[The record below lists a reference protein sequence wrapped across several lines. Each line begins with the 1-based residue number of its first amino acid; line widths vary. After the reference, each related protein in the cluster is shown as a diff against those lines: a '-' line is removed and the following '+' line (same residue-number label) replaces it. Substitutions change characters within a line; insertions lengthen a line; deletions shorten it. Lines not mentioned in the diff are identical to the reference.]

1 MLRALCCGSGSED
14 VCAYCMTERHPSP
27 PPEDPNRQDPTL
39 EDLGARIR
47 RARRTRDPG
56 QGAGQGGADLSGM
69 GLVLRIGIEMVS
81 AVAVG
86 TGIGWLLDRWLDTKP
101 WLLILFFLLGSAA
114 GTLNVYRA
122 TGRMAE
128 PGGSL
133 NPNAKP
139 KPTDA
144 DDKEE

>member
-1 MLRALCCGSGSED
+1 MVRALCCGGCSED
-14 VCAYCMTERHPSP
+14 VSAFGMTDSHPSP
-27 PPEDPNRQDPTL
+27 PPEDPDRRGPTL

-47 RARRTRDPG
+47 RARSARDPG
-56 QGAGQGGADLSGM
+56 PGSGRGGADLSGM

-86 TGIGWLLDRWLDTKP
+86 TGIGWLLDLWLGTKP
-101 WLLILFFLLGSAA
+101 WLMIPFFFLGSAA
-114 GTLNVYRA
+114 GIINVFRA
-122 TGRMAE
+122 TGRMAQ

-139 KPTDA
+139 KSSDA
-144 DDKEE
+144 DSQAE